1 MAPTKVDLNK
11 SLATFYQ
18 INHEKGKYF
27 TFSQFKKQIPKPTIY
42 RIMKSIETGD
52 RCAKDFPQ
60 ETIQKMFENLP
71 NKIYKAAESGLES
84 LN

>member
-42 RIMKSIETGD
+42 RIMKLIDETGD
-52 RCAKDFPQ
+52 YSVKRGPGKPEFL
-60 ETIQKMFENLP
+60 TKRNV
-71 NKIYKAAESGLES
+71 
-84 LN
+84 